1 MLLTLSLNGSTLTVD
16 QTDYLPTGA
25 FRFYPRGLTV
35 VNDPTAGVLVTISIQ
50 VRSGELWQSFLV
62 ATYRQNTNRW
72 HNAAGTVIGSA
83 TTGTPTSARF
93 SLTEISTSGFAA
105 GSTGLRVIGAPTSGH
120 RYLGPNILSVV
131 DPATMQI
138 STAAVFTDVA
148 DEDSD
153 AEKTNTEDTR
163 VVVVTGQQRYL
174 TDAGDDAVG
183 NLSSNSFR
191 ITGFIRWQDGN
202 QNTGVVD
209 LYVGNLGNDPFVDPA
224 NPSLV
229 ADDYFSFGAI
239 DEYRR
244 YSFSLAD
251 LVASG
256 DLLAELSLVETVP
269 VEDNGHRFY
278 LSPVSDST
286 GLRIDSELNLAH
298 QTVAQSGIEYAS
310 PLDVPPSG
318 GNEEE
323 ESDGTV
329 LTQLAALK
337 TCVET
342 LQTAVNNLAGTPLTA
357 MQIREALLSRPDVR
371 IEVSESGHVTACKVK
386 QLGQSVKHNVVATDP
401 TGDTTRE
408 ELV

>member
-1 MLLTLSLNGSTLTVD
+1 
-16 QTDYLPTGA
+16 
-25 FRFYPRGLTV
+25 
-35 VNDPTAGVLVTISIQ
+35 
-50 VRSGELWQSFLV
+50 
-62 ATYRQNTNRW
+62 
-72 HNAAGTVIGSA
+72 
-83 TTGTPTSARF
+83 
-93 SLTEISTSGFAA
+93 
-105 GSTGLRVIGAPTSGH
+105 
-120 RYLGPNILSVV
+120 
-131 DPATMQI
+131 MQI
-138 STAAVFTDVA
+138 TSAAVFTDVA

-153 AEKTNTEDTR
+153 AEKINTEDTR
-163 VVVVTGQQRYL
+163 VVVVTGQERYL

-191 ITGFIRWQDGN
+191 ITGFIRWRDN
-202 QNTGVVD
+202 DQNTGLVD

-224 NPSLV
+224 NPSLI
-229 ADDYFSFGAI
+229 ADDYFSFGGV

-244 YSFSLAD
+244 YSFNLAD

-298 QTVAQSGIEYAS
+298 QTVAQSGIEYTS

-318 GNEEE
+318 GNEE

-337 TCVET
+337 ACVET
-342 LQTAVNNLAGTPLTA
+342 LQISVNNLAALTA
-357 MQIREALLSRPDVR
+357 IVNALPNLTQITESIEREDGQLAKT
-371 IEVSESGHVTACKVK
+371 IKESTRYNFRQTAR
-386 QLGQSVKHNVVATDP
+386 LGTSNPEMEFEPVQTAETP
-401 TGDTTRE
+401 
-408 ELV
+408 